1 MAEEAARKAVWITT
15 MSDMVKPQRLDCHFA
30 NVLNM
35 PSLNSS
41 WQDILSIHMVGMVV
55 VLEIV
60 IEFALTKILTRM
72 CFRASRAL

>member
-15 MSDMVKPQRLDCHFA
+15 RSDMVKPQRLDSHFD

-35 PSLNSS
+35 PSLK
-41 WQDILSIHMVGMVV
+41 VGRTYCPFTWLTQVV

-60 IEFALTKILTRM
+60 IEFA
-72 CFRASRAL
+72 